1 MPLRLRVGWTS
12 SHVAG
17 FFSTSTGSH
26 QPFTRPTPACA
37 DHVADA
43 GGPVSTHELEIE
55 RLNRLYSALRHLNR
69 SIVQSA
75 PGKNLFGSVCEVLA
89 KHGGF
94 RLACVGW
101 HDPKTER
108 LLPVAIAGDGIGE
121 IEEVRVYAD
130 DRPEGRGPSGRAFRE
145 NRPNVCN
152 DMARDPATI
161 PGGVRSRGCVSR
173 RRRYSP
179 FASKGSSEAPSASTP
194 SIRGSFETKK
204 SLSWKRPQTSSRW
217 RSTKS

>member
-1 MPLRLRVGWTS
+1 M
-12 SHVAG
+12 
-17 FFSTSTGSH
+17 
-26 QPFTRPTPACA
+26 
-37 DHVADA
+37 
-43 GGPVSTHELEIE
+43 STHELEIE

-69 SIVQSA
+69 SILQ
-75 PGKNLFGSVCEVLA
+75 KRTREDLFGSVCDVLA

-101 HDPKTER
+101 HDPKTAR

-121 IEEVRVYAD
+121 IEEVHVYTD

-161 PGGVRSRGCVSR
+161 PWRGALARMRLAASAVFPIREQGVVRGTLSVYAEHPGVFR
-173 RRRYSP
+173 DKANR
-179 FASKGSSEAPSASTP
+179 APG
-194 SIRGSFETKK
+194 RGR
-204 SLSWKRPQTSSRW
+204 KRALVGARPIS
-217 RSTKS
+217 